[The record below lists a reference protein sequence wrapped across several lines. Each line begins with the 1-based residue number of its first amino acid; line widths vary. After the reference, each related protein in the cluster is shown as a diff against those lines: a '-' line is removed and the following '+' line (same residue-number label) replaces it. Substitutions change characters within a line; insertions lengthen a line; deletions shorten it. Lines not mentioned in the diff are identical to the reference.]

1 MPSNEDLP
9 LHHTVAGMRRKEAA
23 ILRVLLLVM
32 AWLLLAASEH
42 HFLAFADARAI
53 RSGRRKEDSEAS
65 IRTQPSRKP
74 TSTNGKA
81 LKPWASCSNLHVEVS
96 SKFFGLGVVRVG

>member
-53 RSGRRKEDSEAS
+53 RSADSKLGPDRQNLYIPQEN
-65 IRTQPSRKP
+65 IRSTMGGEKKIRKP
-74 TSTNGKA
+74 PSGPN
-81 LKPWASCSNLHVEVS
+81 P
-96 SKFFGLGVVRVG
+96 VGNQRPPTEKH